1 MDQKCKKIENHK
13 ALQTIVDGRIWPI
26 PQQLQDN
33 KKPRK
38 LEEVQEG
45 HQEYQKIIL

>member
-1 MDQKCKKIENHK
+1 M
-13 ALQTIVDGRIWPI
+13 VDGRVQQI
-26 PQQLQDN
+26 PRQLQDD

-45 HQEYQKIIL
+45 CQEHQEIIL

>member
-1 MDQKCKKIENHK
+1 MIKNNK
-13 ALQTIVDGRIWPI
+13 AFQTIVDRRVQQI
-26 PQQLQDN
+26 PQQLQDV

-45 HQEYQKIIL
+45 C

>member
-1 MDQKCKKIENHK
+1 MEQKGKMIENHD
-13 ALQTIVDGRIWPI
+13 AYATIVKGRVQQI
-26 PQQLQDN
+26 PQHLQDV

-45 HQEYQKIIL
+45 R